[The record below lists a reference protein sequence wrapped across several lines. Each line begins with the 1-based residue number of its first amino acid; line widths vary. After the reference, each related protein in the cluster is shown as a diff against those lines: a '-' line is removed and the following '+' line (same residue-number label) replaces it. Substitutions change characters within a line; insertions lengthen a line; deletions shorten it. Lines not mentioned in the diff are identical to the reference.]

1 LGGGALLGIG
11 HSCSAGSRD
20 VGYLDSRYRRLFNM
34 GRRRNSATSAGE
46 WKVIF
51 GILALAMAA
60 SIVSAIAGGI
70 NSSPH
75 RVMREIGLML
85 VLIGVTMLVG
95 VIRYLNKRRAKTQHR
110 ELKDLLALTPRQFE
124 RSIALLLRDLGYR
137 NVRHIG
143 GSGDLCA
150 DVVAVAPDGMDI
162 VVQCKRH
169 APGSTIGSPEIQKFI
184 GMMTVHHRVPR
195 GIFVTTAE
203 FSGPAIDLARQ
214 HPITLWDGRHLS
226 KTLATLHSGDAA
238 TAA

>member
-1 LGGGALLGIG
+1 
-11 HSCSAGSRD
+11 
-20 VGYLDSRYRRLFNM
+20 M
-34 GRRRNSATSAGE
+34 GRRRNSGTSAGE

-51 GILALAMAA
+51 GILSLVVVA
-60 SIVSAIAGGI
+60 SIVSAIADGI

-75 RVMREIGLML
+75 RVMREIGLVL

-124 RSIALLLRDLGYR
+124 HAVALLLRDLGYR
-137 NVRHIG
+137 DVRHVG
-143 GSGDLCA
+143 RAGDLCA
-150 DVVAVAPDGMDI
+150 DVAAVTPDGIDI

-169 APGSTIGSPEIQKFI
+169 SPGSTIGSPEIQKFI

-214 HPITLWDGRHLS
+214 HPITLWDGRDLS
-226 KTLATLHSGDAA
+226 VILERLHSREPAA
-238 TAA
+238 A

>member
-1 LGGGALLGIG
+1 MA
-11 HSCSAGSRD
+11 
-20 VGYLDSRYRRLFNM
+20 
-34 GRRRNSATSAGE
+34 RRRNPGTSAGQ

-51 GILALAMAA
+51 GILGLVMVA
-60 SIVSAIAGGI
+60 SIVSSIADGI
-70 NSSPH
+70 TQSPH
-75 RVMREIGLML
+75 RQMREIGLML
-85 VLIGVTMLVG
+85 MLIGVAMLVG
-95 VIRYLNKRRAKTQHR
+95 VITYLNKRRAKTRHR

-124 RSIALLLRDLGYR
+124 HSIALLLRDLGYR

-150 DVVAVAPDGMDI
+150 DVVAITPDGMDI

-203 FSGPAIDLARQ
+203 FSGPAINLARQ
-214 HPITLWDGRHLS
+214 HPIMLWDGRHLS
-226 KTLATLHSGDAA
+226 KTLAALHGRESA